1 MTTAD
6 SIKSLP
12 YRWWKRGME
21 GLALSLIDDLPVYDG
36 GDDLGL
42 VNVTGIAGDD
52 VCVQRAFAHRM

>member
-1 MTTAD
+1 
-6 SIKSLP
+6 
-12 YRWWKRGME
+12 ME